1 MKKVFTS
8 FFLTICFFL
17 GVNAQVDSVALN
29 YASEITVNSATEHL
43 SILAS
48 DEFEGR
54 EAGKQGGLKAAH
66 YIAEQFQKIGLTP
79 PLNGSYFQDVHL
91 KIPETNTERD
101 DTMRY
106 GLESRA
112 PNVLGYLEGSDLK
125 DELVVISAHY
135 DHMGV
140 HANGEIFNGADDNAS
155 GTTGIIEIASA
166 FSKSKKE
173 GNGPRRSLLFIGF
186 TAEEKGLLGS
196 KHYTDHPTFPLENTV
211 ANLNIDMIGRVVSEY
226 ESNPDYIYVI
236 GSDKLSSTL
245 HQISEDANAKYTGL
259 HLDYK
264 FNSPDDPQRIYYRSD
279 HYNFAKNGIP
289 VVFYFDGIHE
299 DYHKVTDTIEKINFE
314 QLIKRAKLV
323 FFTAWEVANRDQ
335 RLIVDSNKK

>member
-1 MKKVFTS
+1 MKKVFSSVFLTLF
-8 FFLTICFFL
+8 FFLS
-17 GVNAQVDSVALN
+17 VSAQVDSVALN
-29 YASEITVNSATEHL
+29 YASKITVSSANEHL
-43 SILAS
+43 TILAS

-54 EAGKQGGLKAAH
+54 EAGKPGGLKAAN
-66 YIAEQFQKIGLTP
+66 YIAEQFQKMGLTP
-79 PLNGSYFQDVHL
+79 PLNGSYFQDVPL
-91 KIPETNTERD
+91 TIPETNTES
-101 DTMRY
+101 DTMQ
-106 GLESRA
+106 LSLDTRA

-135 DHMGV
+135 DHVGI
-140 HANGEIFNGADDNAS
+140 HTDGEIFNGADDNAS
-155 GTTGIIEIASA
+155 GTAGILEIAKA

-186 TAEEKGLLGS
+186 TAEEKGLVGS
-196 KHYTDHPTFPLENTV
+196 KYYADHPTFPLENTV
-211 ANLNIDMIGRVVSEY
+211 ANLNIDMIGRVVAEY
-226 ESNPDYIYVI
+226 ESNPDYLYII

-245 HQISEDANAKYTGL
+245 HQISEDANATYTKL

-264 FNSPDDPQRIYYRSD
+264 FNSPEDPMRVYYRSD